1 MFILPVLRVL
11 PQFSTDHLRQDRQKS
26 VSVEV
31 DRKPKAMLNR
41 STRIRDQCFMECRN
55 PVLI

>member
-55 PVLI
+55 SVLI

>member
-31 DRKPKAMLNR
+31 DRKPKVMLNR

>member
-55 PVLI
+55 LVLI